1 MYTKTVQFPSHN
13 YTILITS
20 ERNLLFL
27 FLTYRPMNQRPVHE
41 WISAQVVTAYARKM
55 LRKQQTWETLV
66 VV

>member
-1 MYTKTVQFPSHN
+1 M
-13 YTILITS
+13 ITS

-41 WISAQVVTAYARKM
+41 WISVQVVTAYARIM